1 MSILYVNENG
11 ASIGIK
17 SNRIVVLSK
26 DKSFRSIPLETLD
39 GITIL
44 GKSQLT
50 TDCMETCLKKG
61 IPVAFFSKGGRFF
74 GRLISTGHVKAALQR
89 KQGELYDKDFSLGL
103 SKKIVAAKIRNQL
116 VLLKRYAKNEAV
128 DIQTEEKSIKALFGK
143 IVLANSISELMGYEG
158 NVARMY
164 FKGLSKCI
172 NQDFAFKGRNRRP
185 PRDPFNSMISLG
197 YSILLNEIY
206 SEIEQK
212 GLNPYF
218 GFLHRD
224 AENHPTLASD
234 LMEEWRAILV
244 DATVMSL
251 INGNEISLDEFE
263 IDYENGGCYIS
274 KEGLNIFLRKFEKKL
289 QTKIK
294 YLKYVD
300 YSVSFRQ
307 AIALQ
312 TSHLVK
318 AVEAE
323 DYNIYEPIVIR

>member
-1 MSILYVNENG
+1 MSILYVNEHG

-17 SNRIVVLSK
+17 ANRIVVVSK
-26 DKSFRSIPLETLD
+26 DESLRSIPIETLD

-44 GKSQLT
+44 GKSHLT
-50 TDCMETCLKKG
+50 TECMETCLKKG

-74 GRLISTGHVKAALQR
+74 GRLISTGHVKAGLQR
-89 KQGELYDKDFSLGL
+89 KQSELYSNEFCLQL
-103 SKKIVAAKIRNQL
+103 SKRIVYAKIKNQL
-116 VLLKRYAKNEAV
+116 VVLKRYAKNEV
-128 DIQTEEKSIKALFGK
+128 IDIEIEENSIKALCGK
-143 IVLANSISELMGYEG
+143 IVLADSIPEIMGYEG

-172 NQDFAFKGRNRRP
+172 NPDFSFKGRNKRP
-185 PRDPFNSMISLG
+185 PRDPFNSMISFG

-224 AENHPTLASD
+224 SENHPTLASD

-251 INGNEISLDEFE
+251 INGNEISPDEFE
-263 IDYENGGCYIS
+263 IDYENGACYIS

-289 QTKIK
+289 QTKSK
-294 YLKYVD
+294 YLKYID
-300 YSVSFRQ
+300 YAVSFRQ

-312 TSHLVK
+312 INCLVK
-318 AVEAE
+318 AIETE
-323 DYNIYEPIVIR
+323 DYRKYEPIMIR